1 VLTENL
7 RRDLAAF
14 VAEVEA
20 WADELDSYEALDPE
34 GRVEIVRDAAA
45 FRVMLQ
51 RVATDCP
58 LEWDEKCPLGVDE
71 KTCWEAQSDGEVDYV
86 ACWRALCRN
95 LAAERETAEREGMA
109 RDD

>member
-1 VLTENL
+1 MLTENL

-58 LEWDEKCPLGVDE
+58 LEWDEPCPLGVDE
-71 KTCWEAQSDGEVDYV
+71 KACWEAQADGLVDYA
-86 ACWRALCRN
+86 ACWRALYRK
-95 LAAERETAEREGMA
+95 LAEQGDGGELT

>member
-34 GRVEIVRDAAA
+34 GRVEIVRD
-45 FRVMLQ
+45 
-51 RVATDCP
+51 
-58 LEWDEKCPLGVDE
+58 
-71 KTCWEAQSDGEVDYV
+71 YV